1 MVAKITTPTRPMGA
15 FYYNE
20 NKVAEGKATCI
31 HASGFLWEYD
41 EMTLIQKRQGFER
54 LHERNERAKT
64 KTLHISLNF
73 DPSEKLSV
81 EKLRLIATAYV
92 EKIGFSEQ
100 PFLVYRHQDAGH
112 PHIHIVTTTIRE
124 DGSRINTHN
133 IGRNQS
139 EKARKEI
146 EKIYG
151 LVVAENKSKT
161 NTTVTLPTPVQ
172 YGLVETKKGIS
183 QIVNFVIPNYAFCS
197 IHELNAVLR
206 QFGVDASTGEKGS
219 RLQKYNGL
227 HYRMLDST
235 GKPIGVP
242 IKASSLPGKP
252 TLRKL
257 ESYYAKHAEIKQHC
271 KPYIKSQI
279 VQSLSQQP
287 KDLNELLKLLKN
299 KNIDLILRKSADGR
313 IYGLTFVDH
322 ANKVVMNGSDLG
334 KSYSSAHIQA
344 QLKATPINHPI
355 ISKPSITPDLPFS
368 TSQNLAELLLNPIDE
383 YNHTPRQLVKKK
395 RKRKRKYLGL

>member
-1 MVAKITTPTRPMGA
+1 MGA
-15 FYYNE
+15 LYYNE
-20 NKVAEGKATCI
+20 NKVAEGKANCI
-31 HASGFLWEYD
+31 HASGFLWEHE
-41 EMTLIQKRQGFER
+41 EMTLVQKRQGFER

-73 DPSEKLSV
+73 DPSEKISV
-81 EKLRLIATAYV
+81 EKLRLIATEYI
-92 EKIGFSEQ
+92 EKIGFGDQ
-100 PFLVYRHQDAGH
+100 PFMVYRHQDAGH

-139 EKARKEI
+139 EQARKEI
-146 EKIYG
+146 EKKYG
-151 LVVAENKSKT
+151 LVVAEQKSKT
-161 NTTVTLPTPVQ
+161 NTAIVLPAPVQ

-183 QIVNFVIPNYAFCS
+183 SVVSFIVSTYAFCS
-197 IHELNAVLR
+197 VPELNAVLR
-206 QFGVDASTGEKGS
+206 KFGVEASTGEKGS
-219 RLQKYNGL
+219 SLQKYNGL

-252 TLRKL
+252 TLNKL
-257 ESYYAKHAEIKQHC
+257 ESHFTKSAEIKQRC

-279 VQSLSQQP
+279 DQSLSQQP
-287 KDLNELLKLLKN
+287 KDLNELLKLLKD

-313 IYGLTFVDH
+313 VYGITFVDH

-334 KSYSSAHIQA
+334 KSYSSGHIQSR
-344 QLKATPINHPI
+344 LKATSNGHTGD
-355 ISKPSITPDLPFS
+355 SKLSTTADLPIS
-368 TSQNLAELLLNPIDE
+368 PSQNLSDLLLNPVNE
-383 YNHTPRQLVKKK
+383 YNPTPGQLVKKK